1 MYIFFRLKKTWS
13 LLSRRDKQTFDR
25 LYDLFSEEANFE
37 ELRKHVDQLA
47 FSPVKDCIP
56 YLGIYLTDLTY
67 IGKFH
72 LFSFSKEYFPNL
84 LETGRLPRFFV
95 YRVRDF
101 KFWLLAYFFISFNPI
116 PTGLGHVTL
125 IYGLIPPMAGR
136 NRVNRAKFQ
145 QDITTLILD
154 IFSLYKSPTVLSSK
168 PIVKM
173 SKKKGALKIE
183 KS

>member
-67 IGKFH
+67 IGKFQKGNFENRKV
-72 LFSFSKEYFPNL
+72 LN
-84 LETGRLPRFFV
+84 
-95 YRVRDF
+95 RDF
-101 KFWLLAYFFISFNPI
+101 STKP
-116 PTGLGHVTL
+116 VT
-125 IYGLIPPMAGR
+125 
-136 NRVNRAKFQ
+136 
-145 QDITTLILD
+145 D
-154 IFSLYKSPTVLSSK
+154 
-168 PIVKM
+168 
-173 SKKKGALKIE
+173 
-183 KS
+183 

>member
-1 MYIFFRLKKTWS
+1 M
-13 LLSRRDKQTFDR
+13 SRRDKQTFDR

-72 LFSFSKEYFPNL
+72 LFFCNFGNY
-84 LETGRLPRFFV
+84 
-95 YRVRDF
+95 
-101 KFWLLAYFFISFNPI
+101 I
-116 PTGLGHVTL
+116 
-125 IYGLIPPMAGR
+125 
-136 NRVNRAKFQ
+136 
-145 QDITTLILD
+145 
-154 IFSLYKSPTVLSSK
+154 SSK

-173 SKKKGALKIE
+173 SKKGDFENPKVLNRD
-183 KS
+183 